1 MTTRAMYPV
10 LYCVEYKSGRVDNK
24 VCEKSW
30 PAVRNGLAKMKASG
44 AIKDFRYTTEID
56 RRNRCLVATP
66 NGVIPAR
73 RAATKQRA
81 KITRP
86 SYRRF
91 K

>member
-1 MTTRAMYPV
+1 MNRSLYPV
-10 LYCVEYKSGRVDNK
+10 IYCVEYASGRVDNK
-24 VCEKSW
+24 VCAKNW
-30 PAVRNGLAKMKASG
+30 PAVRTGLSKLKDSG
-44 AIKDFRYTTEID
+44 AIKDFKFTTEID

-73 RAATKQRA
+73 RAATKKPA
-81 KITRP
+81 KIKRP